1 MDLNFWQKTMKQ
13 KFIYKNKKYYLESV
27 AEMKNPTTRDW
38 ISCTIYIQEDTG
50 LRFVRETKE
59 FRELFKEV

>member
-1 MDLNFWQKTMKQ
+1 
-13 KFIYKNKKYYLESV
+13 
-27 AEMKNPTTRDW
+27 MKNPTTRDW

>member
-1 MDLNFWQKTMKQ
+1 MKTQVYKY
-13 KFIYKNKKYYLESV
+13 KDKEYFIENV
-27 AEMKNPTTRDW
+27 GEMKNPHTREW
-38 ISCTIYIQEDTG
+38 QSCTIYIQLETG